1 MVFRI
6 FKKEELEKLSLISG
20 EWEGSYNPKTK
31 KWSTNGKHTKTADE
45 TTRKTITAIPSID
58 GSLVSVGFADD
69 ATADKYVNQL
79 RK

>member
-6 FKKEELEKLSLISG
+6 FRKEEFKKLSLISG

-31 KWSTNGKHTKTADE
+31 EWSTDGSHTKVADE
-45 TTRKTITAIPSID
+45 STRMTIVAIPSMD
-58 GSLVSVGFADD
+58 GTLVSVGFPDD
-69 ATADKYVNQL
+69 TTANKYVRQL